1 MATNQSKHY
10 DKISEIYQDHYFDNE
25 SKYYRSKIYVER
37 FKKYLTNGKDV
48 LDIGCGDGSFI
59 EILIENEILNK
70 NYFGLDVSLKKFFMN
85 IMVLLVILLFCN
97 R

>member
-37 FKKYLTNGKDV
+37 FKKYLLSVKM
-48 LDIGCGDGSFI
+48 S
-59 EILIENEILNK
+59 
-70 NYFGLDVSLKKFFMN
+70 
-85 IMVLLVILLFCN
+85 
-97 R
+97 